1 MQKLIEKFED
11 YSINSH
17 NNTKTDYIR
26 YRIGR
31 LKHDLWLRN
40 RKRKTVEIE
49 PYDNFI
55 VKNLQPGKTCVFG
68 SAGYYLEDIVPN
80 LTVVEQWPIVKQFY
94 PQAQIVSDRA
104 EIHKINGAVF
114 DNFVVIN
121 NRGDLLCDINGL
133 DSHVENYVKA
143 MHTGC
148 LFFYSFRDTQIVDW
162 NRLTVDHRDYFLSWG
177 KSLADKFNLHMI
189 WKDIQF
195 AHKPKINN
203 QYDIMENPDTTNGNI
218 KFVFQYQYNQH
229 IINESDC
236 S

>member
-11 YSINSH
+11 YAINSDH
-17 NNTKTDYIR
+17 NPKTDYIR

-40 RKRKTVEIE
+40 RKRHTVEIE

-68 SAGYYLEDIVPN
+68 SAGYYLEDIVPE
-80 LTVVEQWPIVKQFY
+80 LTVIEQWPIVKKFY
-94 PQAQIVSDRA
+94 PPAQIVSDRA
-104 EIHKINGAVF
+104 EVHAINGAVF
-114 DNFVVIN
+114 NNFVVIN
-121 NRGDLLCDINGL
+121 NRGDLLCDINSL
-133 DSHVENYVKA
+133 DKHVENYVKA
-143 MHTGC
+143 MRSGC

-162 NRLTVDHRDYFLSWG
+162 NRLTVNHYDYFLSWG
-177 KSLADKFNLHMI
+177 QSLADKFNLHMI
-189 WKDIQF
+189 WNDIQF
-195 AHKPKINN
+195 ADKPKING

-218 KFVFQYQYNQH
+218 KFVFQYQNNQH
-229 IINESDC
+229 IINESHW